1 MDAALPDVDI
11 PDPASGVAGTT
22 IPLHLALLRFT
33 ERLTTLYESNPL
45 EPGATPLFPATTD
58 ALGDVLGEL
67 EGDAP
72 ALGALASASGREGY
86 RSPDAGLGAL
96 EVLLS
101 YPEVRGL
108 ARSLSLVFGPGGEGA
123 DAFEAGLAAAEAALR
138 GLECEACDAPLLPG
152 PGASISRPRT
162 TGELLAALL
171 LAQDDQFAAPDEASL
186 YVVRRDPRGF
196 AVPAGS
202 TPGDA
207 STLSAPF
214 VDVDDDGLAD
224 VDARG
229 RFVDASGEPLSV
241 PTPFVGAGAPPGS
254 VDVFGRPVETP
265 FEYVDVSRS
274 LLAPLSRELVGLVDP
289 TSYGGGAP
297 DAYAVEHEA
306 VFYAISG
313 LQVLAGERAEATY
326 DHASEAVLPPGASC
340 PTEASCSRYR
350 RFVAEASP
358 LPELA
363 HALGQVLADP
373 ESDTLLEALE
383 TLLREH
389 EDVVA
394 RLVDAGLRVKAI
406 ADEHDELA
414 AKGLEQ
420 RAELAY
426 ETPIWDEVADV
437 LGRMAERPGLV
448 ARLTKGLASDI
459 LVSPA
464 PQDAKIPQPAAQHL
478 GETLAAFA
486 TMRDAYGYDPSN
498 VNGLGLNLTEGGA
511 SIANPKN
518 PVDRAAPVNGTN
530 RSMLERSLQLIHGS
544 SGVKAC
550 NKAGAK
556 MHTSIVDW
564 PIVGSYGECKLFVF
578 QDIAGLYLD
587 ALLPAAH
594 PKRGELEVV
603 ASDLN
608 ALMTFVKTF
617 ASVDKLLEASS
628 GITGLTLH
636 PTPAAL
642 SRLLF
647 FGADSTR
654 YGKLPDYDAK
664 NADSATMEFLTKS
677 IDPVSSVLCA
687 KNGSDVPTCSEN
699 AKADL
704 LRLRDRGTIF
714 GWERLG
720 FQRYLGPIVEAY
732 AAEGCNAAVT
742 SCNAK
747 DFTGER
753 LFLDLLAAM
762 WRHWPDADHGSYCA
776 DDVPKGDP
784 RYCSGAGLSRY
795 EPILGDAMVTDLVP
809 ALHAFAKT
817 AAAVDVA
824 IARGPNAGKKVNGAA
839 IVELLVRILFSQEHA
854 KKLKITTRGG
864 KSGTAWVDGT
874 PQGQVTVF
882 SLFADALRQ
891 MDLRF
896 EESSLPDAKER
907 RAKWRRARSE
917 LVDRFLTV
925 EGSGTSAR
933 FANRAVPVMLQT
945 MLRLVR
951 EQTNA
956 RCPAR
961 ETTLAC
967 TWAREDL
974 GREVEAM
981 LVAPGFA
988 ALADMGDALARSDA
1002 PRRELE
1008 RFLVDRV
1015 TGADAPSVRRALLA
1029 TLADGAGLVAA
1040 ERAWTPL
1047 ARAISGA
1054 ARPRASTRG
1063 PGVLDRGLLLL
1074 DAATR
1079 DTVDPHHALDAV
1091 LPLLVLRRDS
1101 LRAPLEVFADAI
1113 ADVNRYDAAAIG
1125 PLDAQ
1130 DHGFLLRTLRE
1141 LLTSRTRGLAQLYSI
1156 VEKRRR

>member
-1 MDAALPDVDI
+1 
-11 PDPASGVAGTT
+11 
-22 IPLHLALLRFT
+22 
-33 ERLTTLYESNPL
+33 
-45 EPGATPLFPATTD
+45 
-58 ALGDVLGEL
+58 
-67 EGDAP
+67 
-72 ALGALASASGREGY
+72 
-86 RSPDAGLGAL
+86 
-96 EVLLS
+96 
-101 YPEVRGL
+101 
-108 ARSLSLVFGPGGEGA
+108 
-123 DAFEAGLAAAEAALR
+123 
-138 GLECEACDAPLLPG
+138 
-152 PGASISRPRT
+152 
-162 TGELLAALL
+162 
-171 LAQDDQFAAPDEASL
+171 
-186 YVVRRDPRGF
+186 
-196 AVPAGS
+196 
-202 TPGDA
+202 
-207 STLSAPF
+207 
-214 VDVDDDGLAD
+214 
-224 VDARG
+224 
-229 RFVDASGEPLSV
+229 
-241 PTPFVGAGAPPGS
+241 
-254 VDVFGRPVETP
+254 
-265 FEYVDVSRS
+265 
-274 LLAPLSRELVGLVDP
+274 
-289 TSYGGGAP
+289 
-297 DAYAVEHEA
+297 
-306 VFYAISG
+306 
-313 LQVLAGERAEATY
+313 
-326 DHASEAVLPPGASC
+326 
-340 PTEASCSRYR
+340 
-350 RFVAEASP
+350 
-358 LPELA
+358 
-363 HALGQVLADP
+363 
-373 ESDTLLEALE
+373 
-383 TLLREH
+383 
-389 EDVVA
+389 
-394 RLVDAGLRVKAI
+394 
-406 ADEHDELA
+406 
-414 AKGLEQ
+414 
-420 RAELAY
+420 
-426 ETPIWDEVADV
+426 
-437 LGRMAERPGLV
+437 
-448 ARLTKGLASDI
+448 
-459 LVSPA
+459 
-464 PQDAKIPQPAAQHL
+464 
-478 GETLAAFA
+478 
-486 TMRDAYGYDPSN
+486 
-498 VNGLGLNLTEGGA
+498 
-511 SIANPKN
+511 
-518 PVDRAAPVNGTN
+518 
-530 RSMLERSLQLIHGS
+530 
-544 SGVKAC
+544 
-550 NKAGAK
+550 
-556 MHTSIVDW
+556 
-564 PIVGSYGECKLFVF
+564 
-578 QDIAGLYLD
+578 
-587 ALLPAAH
+587 
-594 PKRGELEVV
+594 
-603 ASDLN
+603 
-608 ALMTFVKTF
+608 
-617 ASVDKLLEASS
+617 
-628 GITGLTLH
+628 
-636 PTPAAL
+636 
-642 SRLLF
+642 
-647 FGADSTR
+647 
-654 YGKLPDYDAK
+654 
-664 NADSATMEFLTKS
+664 
-677 IDPVSSVLCA
+677 
-687 KNGSDVPTCSEN
+687 
-699 AKADL
+699 
-704 LRLRDRGTIF
+704 
-714 GWERLG
+714 
-720 FQRYLGPIVEAY
+720 
-732 AAEGCNAAVT
+732 
-742 SCNAK
+742 
-747 DFTGER
+747 
-753 LFLDLLAAM
+753 
-762 WRHWPDADHGSYCA
+762 
-776 DDVPKGDP
+776 
-784 RYCSGAGLSRY
+784 
-795 EPILGDAMVTDLVP
+795 MVTDLVP